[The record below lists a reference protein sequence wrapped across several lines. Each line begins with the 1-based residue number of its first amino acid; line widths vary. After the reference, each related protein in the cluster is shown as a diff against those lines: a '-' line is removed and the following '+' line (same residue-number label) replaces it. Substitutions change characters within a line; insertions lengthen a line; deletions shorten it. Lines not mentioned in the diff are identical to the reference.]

1 MATSNFTT
9 PTTLIST
16 LSLRT
21 SIDLRHTSPPPPQRM
36 VARAGEA
43 TVVITHRDAV
53 DREAQRRPDRQ
64 QPAQRHVARL
74 AAVER
79 EVQQEHAECKRL
91 RETDSSMVA
100 AFSSETSEVI

>member
-1 MATSNFTT
+1 
-9 PTTLIST
+9 
-16 LSLRT
+16 
-21 SIDLRHTSPPPPQRM
+21 M

-43 TVVITHRDAV
+43 TVAVAHRDAV

-79 EVQQEHAECKRL
+79 EVQQEHAECERP